1 MEKPSLVSLL
11 VSDEVPPNNMLIATQ
26 ELIAHAIEKENLS
39 KDYTLLGHKQVR
51 DTICPGP
58 ALYNEIQSWPRF
70 GSDIKFEINNLPNSV
85 ASINTHIRTLPLTLY
100 ALHRTVWN

>member
-1 MEKPSLVSLL
+1 
-11 VSDEVPPNNMLIATQ
+11 MLIATQ
-26 ELIAHAIEKENLS
+26 ELIAHAIELGNLS

-58 ALYNEIQSWPRF
+58 ALFNEIQSWPQF
-70 GSDIKFEINNLPNSV
+70 GSDFKFESTNQQSSV
-85 ASINTHIRTLPLTLY
+85 ASINPHIKTLPLTLY